1 MDVGNLSA
9 VSKDMIDDALTAFIV
24 EQTTVVNERM
34 RMLLSFGEYKSK
46 ANRAG
51 ITGAIVEKVDLDRVE
66 TALNRLTLLISTCRS
81 IIWLMT
87 APESRGI
94 LHFPVL
100 RAKLPYAMALVLSL
114 VGAEQTTLDT
124 EGTLTLAAF
133 AEFYVYLRG
142 WKEAIQ

>member
-9 VSKDMIDDALTAFIV
+9 VSSDMIEDALTAFIV

-34 RMLLSFGEYKSK
+34 RMLLSFGEYK
-46 ANRAG
+46 ARENRSG
-51 ITGAIVEKVDLDRVE
+51 ITGAIVEKGDLERVE
-66 TALNRLTLLISTCRS
+66 TELNRLTLLISTCRS

-87 APESRGI
+87 AAEARGI

-114 VGAEQTTLDT
+114 VGAEQTKLDT

-133 AEFYVYLRG
+133 SEFYVYLRG
-142 WKEAIQ
+142 WKESIK